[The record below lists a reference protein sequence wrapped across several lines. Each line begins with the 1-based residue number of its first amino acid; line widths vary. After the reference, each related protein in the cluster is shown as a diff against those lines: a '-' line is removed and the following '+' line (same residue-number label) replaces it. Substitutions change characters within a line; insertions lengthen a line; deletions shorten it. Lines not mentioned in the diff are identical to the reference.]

1 MAPQT
6 RRCLHPH
13 GVQEVFEEL
22 RALGKSNEEIFVAA
36 YQDLK
41 QLARKMLG
49 REPAGNSMNA
59 SRLLNE
65 LWLRQ
70 FGKSTTEF
78 DWTSGTHFFNGMARA
93 MRRLL
98 IDHAR
103 QRRALIRGNG
113 EISSLAPGASRSRH
127 RITSRSPEHQE
138 QELAAREGGSS
149 VGIRTVFSS
158 A

>member
-13 GVQEVFEEL
+13 SVQEVFEEL

-70 FGKSTTEF
+70 FGKSTIEF
-78 DWTSGTHFFNGMARA
+78 DWTSGTHFLMAW
-93 MRRLL
+93 
-98 IDHAR
+98 
-103 QRRALIRGNG
+103 RG
-113 EISSLAPGASRSRH
+113 PC
-127 RITSRSPEHQE
+127 
-138 QELAAREGGSS
+138 
-149 VGIRTVFSS
+149 VDC
-158 A
+158 